1 MRPPSTDQSRVKRAT
16 AENSLSGRLEAIW
29 LKRAHR
35 GKMDEVTEATVVAGK
50 GIAGNVDRSLR
61 RQVTIIERE
70 VWESLMQ
77 QLDAHVSSAS
87 RRANLMVSGIR
98 LQETRGRTLRVG
110 AVRLA
115 IGGETTPCERM
126 DEALPGLRAAMRPS
140 WGGGVFA
147 QVLDDGIITVGDVV
161 RWDDEAA
168 RAKSG

>member
-1 MRPPSTDQSRVKRAT
+1 
-16 AENSLSGRLEAIW
+16 
-29 LKRAHR
+29 
-35 GKMDEVTEATVVAGK
+35 MDEVTEATVVAGK

-77 QLDAHVSSAS
+77 QLDAHVSPAS

-126 DEALPGLRAAMRPS
+126 DEALPGLRAAMQPS

-161 RWDDEAA
+161 RWDEGAA
-168 RAKSG
+168 RADSG